1 MNPLQNMPNK
11 AFSLLLLFLA
21 TGILSS
27 CSEEAFTPKPKGY
40 NKIDLPAHAYQSLKE
55 DHPYTFEYSKYAE
68 IRPDKSKL
76 AEPHWIDVYYP
87 EQGCFVQLTYK
98 DIRNNK
104 KNFDEHVDDSHKLA
118 IKHNVKAYA
127 INESVDTTAKGYTVT
142 YFELEG
148 EVPSQFQFYVTDSTA
163 HFLRGALYFQTA
175 TRNDS
180 LAPVIRYM
188 KKDIL
193 HLVNTL
199 EFK

>member
-1 MNPLQNMPNK
+1 MKNK
-11 AFSLLLLFLA
+11 LSAILVTLMI
-21 TGILSS
+21 TGIFFS
-27 CSEEAFTPKPKGY
+27 CSEDTFVPKPKGY
-40 NKIDLPAHAYQSLKE
+40 NKIDLPTPAYQSLKE

-87 EQGCFVQLTYK
+87 EQGCFVQITYK

-104 KNFDEHVDDSHKLA
+104 KNFNEHVDDSHKLA

-127 INESVDTTAKGYTVT
+127 INESVDTTANGYTVT

-163 HFLRGALYFQTA
+163 NFLRGALYFQTA

-180 LAPVIRYM
+180 LAPVIRYV

-199 EFK
+199 KFK

>member
-1 MNPLQNMPNK
+1 MKNK
-11 AFSLLLLFLA
+11 LSAMMVVVMA
-21 TGILSS
+21 AGVLSS
-27 CSEEAFTPKPKGY
+27 CSEDTFVPKPKGY
-40 NKIDLPAHAYQSLKE
+40 NKIDLPTPAYQSLKE
-55 DHPYTFEYSKYAE
+55 EHPYTFEYSKYAE

-87 EQGCFVQLTYK
+87 EQGCFVQITYK

-104 KNFDEHVDDSHKLA
+104 KHFDEHVDDSHKLA

-163 HFLRGALYFQTA
+163 NFLRGALYFQTA

-180 LAPVIRYM
+180 LAPVIRYV

-193 HLVNTL
+193 HMVNTL
-199 EFK
+199 EFKK

>member
-1 MNPLQNMPNK
+1 MTSK
-11 AFSLLLLFLA
+11 SSLVVLLTLLA
-21 TGILSS
+21 AILSS
-27 CSEEAFTPKPKGY
+27 CSDEDSFVPKPKGY
-40 NKIDLPAHAYQSLKE
+40 NKIDLPVPAYQTLKE

-68 IRPDKSKL
+68 IRPDDSKL
-76 AEPHWIDVYYP
+76 AEPHWLNVYYP
-87 EQGCFVQLTYK
+87 EQGCFVQITYK

-127 INESVDTTAKGYTVT
+127 INESVDKTAKGYTVT

-163 HFLRGALYFQTA
+163 HFLRGALYFKTA

-180 LAPVIRYM
+180 LAPVIRYV

-199 EFK
+199 EFKK

>member
-1 MNPLQNMPNK
+1 MKNK
-11 AFSLLLLFLA
+11 SSLVVLVVMLV
-21 TGILSS
+21 GILSS
-27 CSEEAFTPKPKGY
+27 CSDEDSFVPKPKGY
-40 NKIDLPAHAYQSLKE
+40 NKIDLPTPAYQPLKE
-55 DHPYTFEYSKYAE
+55 EHPYTFEYSKYAE
-68 IRPDKSKL
+68 IRPDDSKI
-76 AEPHWIDVYYP
+76 AEPHWLNVYYP
-87 EQGCFVQLTYK
+87 EQGCFVQITYK

-127 INESVDTTAKGYTVT
+127 INESVDTTDRGYTVT

-163 HFLRGALYFQTA
+163 NFLRGALYFKTA

-180 LAPVIRYM
+180 LAPVIRYV

-199 EFK
+199 EFKK

>member
-1 MNPLQNMPNK
+1 MPNK

>member
-1 MNPLQNMPNK
+1 MNKL
-11 AFSLLLLFLA
+11 SVVLLVVLL

-27 CSEEAFTPKPKGY
+27 CSDEDTFVPKPKGY
-40 NKIDLPAHAYQSLKE
+40 NKIDLPEHAYQKLKE
-55 DHPYTFEYSKYAE
+55 EHPYTFEYSKYAE
-68 IRPDKSKL
+68 IRPDDSKI
-76 AEPHWIDVYYP
+76 AEPHWLNIYYP
-87 EQGCFVQLTYK
+87 EQGCFVQITYK

-104 KNFDEHVDDSHKLA
+104 KHFDEHVDDSHKLA

-127 INESVDTTAKGYTVT
+127 INESVDKTAKGYTAT

-163 HFLRGALYFQTA
+163 NFLRGALYFKTA

-180 LAPVIRYM
+180 LAPVIRYV

-199 EFK
+199 EFKK

>member
-1 MNPLQNMPNK
+1 MKNK
-11 AFSLLLLFLA
+11 SLLVLLCVIAMGLF
-21 TGILSS
+21 SS
-27 CSEEAFTPKPKGY
+27 CEEEAFVPKPKGY
-40 NKIDLPAHAYQSLKE
+40 NKIDLPAHAYQQLKE

-87 EQGCFVQLTYK
+87 EQQCFVQITYK
-98 DIRNNK
+98 DIKNNK
-104 KNFDEHVDDSHKLA
+104 QHFNEHIDDSHKLA
-118 IKHNVKAYA
+118 IKHNVKAYSIDES
-127 INESVDTTAKGYTVT
+127 INRTPKGYTAT

-148 EVPSQFQFYVTDSTA
+148 EVPSQFQFYVTDSTE
-163 HFLRGALYFQTA
+163 HFLRGALYFKTA

-193 HLVNTL
+193 HLINTL